1 VKYEL
6 GTDGRPVI
14 SKDTI
19 IELVES
25 SRDGLATKPG
35 VLIAAARRFAP
46 PPERRGDETWART
59 VIDYPATLRVFEKMV
74 KDQLLTGMQA
84 YEWRVYGVQTFLQNR
99 TSYYATA
106 RRSSEIFLAHQTDID
121 QKLWREAEM
130 SAMQVLASR
139 YPAEFSDLVT
149 GMYDD
154 LSANPSWPRPSC
166 DRKYP

>member
-1 VKYEL
+1 MKYEL
-6 GTDGRPVI
+6 GTDGRPVV

-25 SRDGLATKPG
+25 ARDGLATKPG
-35 VLIAAARRFAP
+35 VLVAAARRFAP

-74 KDQLLTGMQA
+74 KDRLLTGMQA
-84 YEWRVYGVQTFLQNR
+84 HEWRIYGVPTYLQNR

-106 RRSSEIFLAHQTDID
+106 RRAGEIFLAHQTDID
-121 QKLWREAEM
+121 ADLWRQAEG
-130 SAMQVLASR
+130 SAMQVLAAR
-139 YPAEFSDLVT
+139 HPVEFAELVT
-149 GMYDD
+149 MRYDD

-166 DRKYP
+166 DRK